1 MEAAMDDETMTAP
14 VDAAGVMDNVL
25 RGLALESVR
34 GLIINMDVAL
44 AVFGAQLRDLRI
56 DDDLRMCRKVLD
68 RVAGRG

>member
-1 MEAAMDDETMTAP
+1 MDDQTVET
-14 VDAAGVMDNVL
+14 AGVVDNVL

-34 GLIINMDVAL
+34 ALVMNMDVAL

-68 RVAGRG
+68 RVAGKG

>member
-1 MEAAMDDETMTAP
+1 MDDQLETT
-14 VDAAGVMDNVL
+14 GVVDNVL

-34 GLIINMDVAL
+34 ALVINIDVAL

-68 RVAGRG
+68 RVTGKG

>member
-1 MEAAMDDETMTAP
+1 MDDETMTAP

>member
-1 MEAAMDDETMTAP
+1 MGDETVET
-14 VDAAGVMDNVL
+14 AGVVDNVL

-34 GLIINMDVAL
+34 ALVMNMDVAL

-68 RVAGRG
+68 RAAGKG

>member
-1 MEAAMDDETMTAP
+1 MNEETETQ

-34 GLIINMDVAL
+34 ALVINMDVAP
-44 AVFGAQLRDLRI
+44 AGFGAQLRDLRI

-68 RVAGRG
+68 RAAGRG

>member
-1 MEAAMDDETMTAP
+1 MGDETMET
-14 VDAAGVMDNVL
+14 AGVVDNVL

-34 GLIINMDVAL
+34 ALVMNMDVAL

-68 RVAGRG
+68 RAAGKG

>member
-1 MEAAMDDETMTAP
+1 MGDETVET
-14 VDAAGVMDNVL
+14 AGVVDNVL

-34 GLIINMDVAL
+34 ALVINMDVAL

-68 RVAGRG
+68 RAAGKG